1 MKIIQ
6 KSLFR
11 VFNRFY
17 PVSRNSKY
25 FYKFKKFGSCYAPE
39 KSIKNRGK
47 LSFMLNLPTLNVP
60 MSTIKYIISLAV
72 PTRLP
77 HSNKKRT
84 LPSQH
89 AVSPKF
95 HYAHSKVRLLKLRPL
110 E

>member
-17 PVSRNSKY
+17 PVSGISKY

-77 HSNKKRT
+77 HSNKNVLFPLST
-84 LPSQH
+84 LSLQN
-89 AVSPKF
+89 STM
-95 HYAHSKVRLLKLRPL
+95 LTLKYVYSNCVL
-110 E
+110 